1 MTPNRSGEGA
11 HALPPDRMPG
21 GATGHALS
29 IANEFA
35 EVVVRRVDTRNGGAR
50 LLIQSPKSGG
60 RWVSLDALEAE
71 ALTWQNPAT
80 LAAMVGNAHA
90 PLILGGDDA

>member
-11 HALPPDRMPG
+11 HALPPDRIP

-35 EVVVRRVDTRNGGAR
+35 EVVVRRVDTRNGAR
-50 LLIQSPKSGG
+50 LLIQSPKSG

-80 LAAMVGNAHA
+80 LAAMVGNANA
-90 PLILGGDDA
+90 PLILGDDA